1 MAGACMMLL
10 DQLQDIIYNSLHAI
24 QVYSYLHG
32 TWTISEWTY
41 CEYRHVVC
49 IHAHTVNRHILHVC

>member
-32 TWTISEWTY
+32 TWTISEWTLSL
-41 CEYRHVVC
+41 
-49 IHAHTVNRHILHVC
+49 IHI